1 MKVVDIFEKDKL
13 TLSFEFFPPKTEDQE
28 RNLFYVI
35 SELKNFNP
43 DFVSVTYGAM
53 GTTRD
58 KTFLWSKKIKHE
70 LKIEPVVH
78 LTCVYADKDTVEKQV
93 RELKKYGIEN
103 ILALR
108 GDPPIEDIYIP
119 PKNGFLYAKDLVSF
133 VKEIACD
140 FCVGVAGFPEGHC
153 SISDL
158 SVDTNY
164 LKEKIESGAE
174 YVITQMFFD
183 NRYFFDFKERCEKK
197 EISVPII
204 PGIMPITNVGQIKK
218 MTQICGATIPKELL
232 NKIEKHSSDYA
243 SVMEIGVEHAIKQ
256 TLELVKN
263 NVLGLHFFV
272 MNQSGPVSKVLS
284 AL

>member
-1 MKVVDIFEKDKL
+1 MGGSPLRARIF
-13 TLSFEFFPPKTEDQE
+13 SIPYFF
-28 RNLFYVI
+28 N
-35 SELKNFNP
+35 S
-43 DFVSVTYGAM
+43 
-53 GTTRD
+53 
-58 KTFLWSKKIKHE
+58 
-70 LKIEPVVH
+70 

-232 NKIEKHSSDYA
+232 NKIEKHSSRP
-243 SVMEIGVEHAIKQ
+243 S
-256 TLELVKN
+256 
-263 NVLGLHFFV
+263 FFCYEPV
-272 MNQSGPVSKVLS
+272 WPCLQSSFS
-284 AL
+284 FITFYFF

>member
-1 MKVVDIFEKDKL
+1 MKVVDTFKKDKL
-13 TLSFEFFPPKTEDQE
+13 TFSFEFFPPKTEDQE
-28 RNLFYVI
+28 NNLFYVI
-35 SELKNFNP
+35 SELKNFKP

-58 KTFLWSKKIKHE
+58 KTFLWSQKIKDE
-70 LKIEPVVH
+70 INIEPVVH
-78 LTCVYADKDTVEKQV
+78 LTCVCADKETVKNQIE
-93 RELKKYGIEN
+93 ELRRIGIEN

-108 GDPPIEDIYIP
+108 GDPPIEGIYTP
-119 PKNGFLYAKDLVSF
+119 PQNGFLYAKDLVSF

-158 SVDTNY
+158 SVDTKY
-164 LKEKIESGAE
+164 LREKIDAGAD

-183 NRYFFDFKERCEKK
+183 NRYFFDFKERCAKK

-204 PGIMPITNVGQIKK
+204 PGIMPITSVGQIKK
-218 MTQICGATIPKELL
+218 MTQICGATIPKKLL
-232 NKIEKHSSDYA
+232 DAIEKHASDPV
-243 SVMEIGVEHAIKQ
+243 SVMQIGVEQAISQCK
-256 TLELVKN
+256 ELKKN
-263 NVLGLHFFV
+263 NIQGLHFFV
-272 MNQSGPVSKVLS
+272 MNQSGPISRVLS

>member
-119 PKNGFLYAKDLVSF
+119 PKNGFLYAKDLVS
-133 VKEIACD
+133 
-140 FCVGVAGFPEGHC
+140 
-153 SISDL
+153 
-158 SVDTNY
+158 Y

-232 NKIEKHSSDYA
+232 NKIEKHSSRP
-243 SVMEIGVEHAIKQ
+243 S
-256 TLELVKN
+256 
-263 NVLGLHFFV
+263 FFCYEPV
-272 MNQSGPVSKVLS
+272 WPCLQSSFS
-284 AL
+284 FITFYFF